1 MSAMSNVIQLPSTGP
16 RQQLRAAMQRGELV
30 RVWRGNLEEG
40 SFCGYVAGI
49 GMEFLLLWVVGDQIS
64 FDGLYAM
71 RLRDITEVEAPEAHH
86 VFIGK
91 ALAIRKIFPRL
102 PREFPL
108 DGIDQVVR
116 AAAEHA
122 AVMGVHVDSE
132 EETEVCYIGRLLN
145 IEEDG
150 FNLQEITPDAEWLR
164 EPSFFAWD
172 EVSTIS
178 FDEPYARALLDVAGQ
193 WPRID
198 QIGSGAG
205 RA

>member
-1 MSAMSNVIQLPSTGP
+1 MSNVINLPATGA
-16 RQQLRAAMQRGELV
+16 RARLRGAMDRGELV
-30 RVWRGNLEEG
+30 RVWRGALEEG
-40 SFCGYVAGI
+40 SFCGYIAGI
-49 GMEFLLLWVVGDQIS
+49 GCEFVLLWVVGDQVS

-71 RLRDITEVEAPEAHH
+71 RLCDISEVEAPEAHH

-91 ALAIRKIFPRL
+91 ALALRKIHPRL
-102 PREFPL
+102 PRDFAL
-108 DGIDQVVR
+108 DSIDQVIR
-116 AAAEHA
+116 ATAEHA
-122 AVMGVHVDSE
+122 AVMGVHVDNE

-164 EPSFFAWD
+164 EPSFFAWE

-178 FDEPYARALLDVAGQ
+178 FDEPYAQALLDVAGQ

-198 QIGSGAG
+198 YANPGSN
-205 RA
+205 RVN

>member
-1 MSAMSNVIQLPSTGP
+1 MNNVIKMPAASP
-16 RQQLRAAMQRGELV
+16 RLQLRAAMERGDMV
-30 RVWRGNLEEG
+30 RIWRGDLEDG

-49 GMEFLLLWVVGDQIS
+49 GREWFLLWVVGDQIS

-71 RLRDITEVEAPEAHH
+71 RLRDLTEIEAPDSHH
-86 VFIGK
+86 AFLAK
-91 ALAIRKIFPRL
+91 ALALRNIHPRL
-102 PREFPL
+102 PRDFPL
-108 DGIDQVVR
+108 DDIAQVLR
-116 AAAEHA
+116 ATAEHA

-132 EETEVCYIGRLLN
+132 DELEVCYIGRLLS
-145 IEEDG
+145 IEDDG

-178 FDEPYARALLDVAGQ
+178 YDEPYAQALLDVAGQ
-193 WPRID
+193 PPRID
-198 QIGSGAG
+198 STGSGFG

>member
-1 MSAMSNVIQLPSTGP
+1 MGKVLKFQSASP
-16 RQQLRAAMQRGELV
+16 RPKLRGALQRGELV
-30 RVWRGNLEEG
+30 RVWRSDLEDG
-40 SFCGYVAGI
+40 SFCGYLAGM
-49 GMEFLLLWVVGDQIS
+49 GKEWLLMWVVGDQIS
-64 FDGLYAM
+64 FDGLYAL
-71 RLRDITEVEAPEAHH
+71 RLADISEVEAPDGHH
-86 VFIGK
+86 VFIEK
-91 ALAIRKIFPRL
+91 ALAIRDIHPRL
-102 PREFPL
+102 PRDFPL
-108 DGIDQVVR
+108 DDIDQVLR
-116 AAAEHA
+116 ATAEHA

-132 EETEVCYIGRLLN
+132 EETEVCYIGRLLS

>member
-1 MSAMSNVIQLPSTGP
+1 MGNVIQLRSTGP

-40 SFCGYVAGI
+40 SFCGYVAGV
-49 GMEFLLLWVVGDQIS
+49 GLEFLLLWVVGDQIS

-71 RLRDITEVEAPEAHH
+71 RLRDVTEVEAPETHH
-86 VFIGK
+86 DFIAR
-91 ALAIRKIFPRL
+91 ALKIRKIFPRL
-102 PREFPL
+102 PRDFPL
-108 DGIDQVVR
+108 DAIDQVVR

-172 EVSTIS
+172 EISTIS
-178 FDEPYARALLDVAGQ
+178 FDEPYAQALLDVAGQ

-198 QIGSGAG
+198 QVGSGAG

>member
-1 MSAMSNVIQLPSTGP
+1 MDNVIRLPSTGP
-16 RQQLRAAMQRGELV
+16 RQQLRAAMQKGELV

-40 SFCGYVAGI
+40 SFCGYVAGV
-49 GMEFLLLWVVGDQIS
+49 GLEFLLLWVVGDQIT
-64 FDGLYAM
+64 FDGLYTM
-71 RLRDITEVEAPEAHH
+71 RLRDITEVEAPESHH
-86 VFIGK
+86 AFIGK

-102 PREFPL
+102 PRDFPL

-116 AAAEHA
+116 AAAGHA

-145 IEEDG
+145 IEDDG

-178 FDEPYARALLDVAGQ
+178 FDEPYAQALLDVAGQ

-198 QIGSGAG
+198 QVGSGASRG
-205 RA
+205 